1 MKFVLVGS
9 MKLLC
14 SAVCPARVD
23 IDIDF
28 GIMMNEILTALKR
41 ASAMMFSPRVWT
53 LIGRPMLI
61 SLLFWG
67 VAIALVWWL
76 AGDSIAGWIHGLQ
89 LGHAADVSW
98 WQRVVNWL
106 IGIGSLIVCS
116 LIFLLL
122 VVLSSMFVISAFGMS
137 HINAAVAARYFP
149 ELRARQGVSAWRTM
163 RHTIGWTL
171 WFVFFW
177 IVSTPAYLVA
187 GLGALLQ
194 TGVIARF
201 NQKVFV
207 LDALANHA
215 DPLEYEYIAQQ
226 HNRNL
231 FGLGLAVTLLGALPT
246 FVWLGSVMGVVLIPL
261 TALLSV
267 LTFTALFT
275 FCGLAFSCY
284 CLQAL
289 HEKREATAHVSRLKE
304 V

>member
-1 MKFVLVGS
+1 
-9 MKLLC
+9 
-14 SAVCPARVD
+14 
-23 IDIDF
+23 
-28 GIMMNEILTALKR
+28 MNEILTALKR
-41 ASAMMFSPRVWT
+41 ASAMMFSPRIWA

-76 AGDSIAGWIHGLQ
+76 AGDSIVGWIHGLQ
-89 LGHAADVSW
+89 FGHAADVSW

-106 IGIGSLIVCS
+106 IGVGSLMLLS
-116 LIFLLL
+116 LVFLLL
-122 VVLSSMFVISAFGMS
+122 VVVSSMFVISVFGMA
-137 HINAAVAARYFP
+137 HINAAVATRYFP
-149 ELRARQGVSAWRTM
+149 DLAARQGVSMWRTM

-171 WFVFFW
+171 WFAFFW

-201 NQKVFV
+201 NQKIFV

-215 DPLEYEYIAQQ
+215 DPLEYEHIAQQ

-231 FGLGLAVTLLGALPT
+231 FGLGLVVTLLGALPT

-289 HEKREATAHVSRLKE
+289 HDKRVSSANTARIRKV
-304 V
+304 

>member
-1 MKFVLVGS
+1 
-9 MKLLC
+9 
-14 SAVCPARVD
+14 
-23 IDIDF
+23 
-28 GIMMNEILTALKR
+28 MNEILTALKR
-41 ASAMMFSPRVWT
+41 ASAMMFSPRIWA

-76 AGDSIAGWIHGLQ
+76 AGDSIVGWIHGLQ
-89 LGHAADVSW
+89 FGHAADVSW

-106 IGIGSLIVCS
+106 IGVGSLMLLS
-116 LIFLLL
+116 LVFLLL
-122 VVLSSMFVISAFGMS
+122 VVVSSMFVISVFGMA
-137 HINAAVAARYFP
+137 HINAAVATRYFP
-149 ELRARQGVSAWRTM
+149 DLAARQGVSMWRTM

-171 WFVFFW
+171 WFAFFW

-201 NQKVFV
+201 NQKIFV

-215 DPLEYEYIAQQ
+215 DPLEYEHIAQQ

-231 FGLGLAVTLLGALPT
+231 FGLGLVVTLLGALPT

-289 HEKREATAHVSRLKE
+289 HDKRVSSANTAQIRKV
-304 V
+304 

>member
-1 MKFVLVGS
+1 
-9 MKLLC
+9 
-14 SAVCPARVD
+14 
-23 IDIDF
+23 
-28 GIMMNEILTALKR
+28 MNEILTALKR
-41 ASAMMFSPRVWT
+41 ASAMMFSPRIWA

-76 AGDSIAGWIHGLQ
+76 AGDSIVGWIHGLQ
-89 LGHAADVSW
+89 FGHAADVSW

-122 VVLSSMFVISAFGMS
+122 VVLSSMFVISAFGMA
-137 HINAAVAARYFP
+137 HINAAGATRYFP
-149 ELRARQGVSAWRTM
+149 DLAARQGVSMWRTM

-171 WFVFFW
+171 WFAFFW

-201 NQKVFV
+201 NQKIFV

-215 DPLEYEYIAQQ
+215 DPLEYEHIAQQ

-231 FGLGLAVTLLGALPT
+231 FGLGLVVTLLGALPT

-289 HEKREATAHVSRLKE
+289 HDKRVSSANTAQIRKV
-304 V
+304 

>member
-1 MKFVLVGS
+1 
-9 MKLLC
+9 
-14 SAVCPARVD
+14 
-23 IDIDF
+23 
-28 GIMMNEILTALKR
+28 MMNEILTALKR
-41 ASAMMFSPRVWT
+41 ASAMMFSPRIWA

-76 AGDSIAGWIHGLQ
+76 AGDSIVGWIHGLQ
-89 LGHAADVSW
+89 FGHAADVSW

-106 IGIGSLIVCS
+106 IGVGSLMLLS
-116 LIFLLL
+116 LVFLLL
-122 VVLSSMFVISAFGMS
+122 VVVSSMFVISVFGMA
-137 HINAAVAARYFP
+137 HINAAVATRYFP
-149 ELRARQGVSAWRTM
+149 DLAARQGVSMWRTM

-171 WFVFFW
+171 WFAFFW

-201 NQKVFV
+201 NQKIFV

-215 DPLEYEYIAQQ
+215 DPLEYEHIAQQ

-231 FGLGLAVTLLGALPT
+231 FGLGLVVTLLGALPT

-289 HEKREATAHVSRLKE
+289 HDKRVSSANTARIRKV
-304 V
+304 

>member
-1 MKFVLVGS
+1 
-9 MKLLC
+9 
-14 SAVCPARVD
+14 
-23 IDIDF
+23 
-28 GIMMNEILTALKR
+28 MNEILTALKR
-41 ASAMMFSPRVWT
+41 ASAMMFSPRIWA
-53 LIGRPMLI
+53 LIGRPMLA

-76 AGDSIAGWIHGLQ
+76 AGDSIVGWIHGLQ
-89 LGHAADVSW
+89 FGHAADVSW

-122 VVLSSMFVISAFGMS
+122 VVVSSMFVISVFGMA
-137 HINAAVAARYFP
+137 HINAAVATRYFP
-149 ELRARQGVSAWRTM
+149 DLAARQGVSMWRTM

-171 WFVFFW
+171 WFAFFW

-201 NQKVFV
+201 NQKIFV

-215 DPLEYEYIAQQ
+215 DPLEYEHIAQQ

-231 FGLGLAVTLLGALPT
+231 FGLGLVVTLLGALPT

-289 HEKREATAHVSRLKE
+289 HDKRVSSANTARIRKV
-304 V
+304 